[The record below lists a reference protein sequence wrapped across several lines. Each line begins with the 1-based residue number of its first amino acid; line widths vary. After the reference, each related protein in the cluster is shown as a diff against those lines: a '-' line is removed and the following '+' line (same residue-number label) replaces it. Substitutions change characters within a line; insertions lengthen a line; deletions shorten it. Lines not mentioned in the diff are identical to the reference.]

1 MVMYKWTFIIIK
13 SSFKIPNPK
22 STHVLTAVI
31 YILQSKYPL
40 AINFSPTHI
49 YTHTVHFTCTYVH
62 THTFSHTLVTQN
74 R

>member
-40 AINFSPTHI
+40 AIYFSPTHTYI
-49 YTHTVHFTCTYVH
+49 HILYTSHVHMYTHTH
-62 THTFSHTLVTQN
+62 SHIL
-74 R
+74 